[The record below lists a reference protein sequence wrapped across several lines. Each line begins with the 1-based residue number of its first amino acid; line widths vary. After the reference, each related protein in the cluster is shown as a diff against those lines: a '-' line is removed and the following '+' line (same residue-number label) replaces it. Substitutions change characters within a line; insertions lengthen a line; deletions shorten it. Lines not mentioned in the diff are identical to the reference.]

1 MSLDEGCDLLAEG
14 EDVAGGRDAWSE
26 IFAPVARAENGFD
39 SSPIVNSS
47 VDFGADDAFFG
58 TDPTAG
64 SLTQTA
70 TFSYISYKFF
80 KAAIHAYLPDNGEGP
95 WEDPPPIAAANDI
108 VEAQV
113 ITRQMRRHS

>member
-26 IFAPVARAENGFD
+26 VFAPVARAENGFD

-58 TDPTAG
+58 HKEHKVHKEVVAKVVMLPVE
-64 SLTQTA
+64 SLIG
-70 TFSYISYKFF
+70 YRVL
-80 KAAIHAYLPDNGEGP
+80 AILGTNM
-95 WEDPPPIAAANDI
+95 
-108 VEAQV
+108 V
-113 ITRQMRRHS
+113 